1 MIRKP
6 PFLLFILLLFSSC
19 ATLVNSPFTK
29 INLYT
34 KQDSVKVYLSDST
47 QFAYAPAQ
55 LIVARSKKPLEVTLE
70 KQDLKKTVLIPAK
83 LSPQFIFGN
92 YANGTLLIG
101 YLVDFSNPKRF
112 KYPSKVYFDLDY
124 LNNANLKYKTRIE
137 PQFALYQHSEGR
149 KRDICCPR
157 GTLSFKLSVP
167 EGNSFVIN
175 KQTHLGKTFG
185 FLGITCEA
193 DYYYKDKQFIG
204 TGTGWLT
211 DFIIPIPAPVDYSG
225 EYERSFGSYFDLLHG
240 NDFKRFTVSY
250 GLNFSKY
257 SYYKRVTAE
266 VSPEYIDTLLY
277 STHEKRAG
285 LSFSAVYRFNEYSS
299 AGIKYLPS
307 FYTFNPGEFRYGHFL
322 FLDLAINFRINTK
335 RGKAVH

>member
-1 MIRKP
+1 MRKI
-6 PFLLFILLLFSSC
+6 PFLLFIMLLFSSC
-19 ATLVNSPFTK
+19 ATLVNSTYTHV
-29 INLYT
+29 NVYT
-34 KQDSVKVYLSDST
+34 KQDSVKVYLSDSA

-70 KQDLKKTVLIPAK
+70 KQDLKKTVLVPAK

-92 YANGTLLIG
+92 LANGTLLIG

-112 KYPSKVYFDLDY
+112 KYPSKVYFDLEY
-124 LNNANLKYKTRIE
+124 LNNANLKYKTRVE
-137 PQFALYQHSEGR
+137 PQFAIYQCPESR
-149 KRDICCPR
+149 KRDIACPR
-157 GTLSFKLSVP
+157 GTLSIKLSVP

-175 KQTHLGKTFG
+175 KQTHIGKSFG
-185 FLGITCEA
+185 FLGLTTEA
-193 DYYYKDKQFIG
+193 DYYYRDRKYFGIG
-204 TGTGWLT
+204 AGTLT
-211 DFIIPIPAPVDYSG
+211 DFIIPVPAPFDAMG

-257 SYYKRVTAE
+257 SYYKRYTGE
-266 VSPEYIDTLLY
+266 LFPEYVDTLIY
-277 STHEKRAG
+277 SKVEKRAG
-285 LSFSAVYRFNEYSS
+285 LSFSAVYRFNEYLN

-307 FYTFNPGEFRYGHFL
+307 FYTISPGEFRYGHFL